1 MEKSFWHERWERQ
14 EIGFHQNEINPFL
27 ARHWP
32 ELQLAPDAKVF
43 VPLCGK
49 SLDMLWLRK
58 QGHPVLG
65 VELSPIA
72 AQTFFRENGYMPE
85 HTAKRDFECYEAGNI
100 RILCGDFFDLK
111 KDDVKDVRTVY
122 DRASMVALPPAMR
135 ERYVRHLLDILPPA
149 TRILLLSFDYHQPEM
164 PGPPFAVSV
173 EEVELLYKGRANI
186 RLLSRHDTLDEN
198 PRFRERGLTRLQEN
212 IFLLALNR

>member
-1 MEKSFWHERWERQ
+1 MEKNFWHERWERQ
-14 EIGFHQNEINPFL
+14 EIGFHQNETNPFL
-27 ARHWP
+27 IRHWQ
-32 ELQLAPDAKVF
+32 ELQLAPNSKVF

-49 SLDMLWLRK
+49 SLDMLWLRD
-58 QGHPVLG
+58 QGHTVLG

-72 AQTFFRENGYMPE
+72 AQAFFRENGYMPE
-85 HTAKRDFECYEAGNI
+85 HAAKRDFECYEAGNI
-100 RILCGDFFDLK
+100 RILCGDFFNLK
-111 KDDVKDVRTVY
+111 KEDMKDVSAVY

-173 EEVELLYKGRANI
+173 EEVESLYKGRADT
-186 RLLSRHDTLDEN
+186 RLLARHDTLDEN

>member
-27 ARHWP
+27 AQYWQ

-72 AQTFFRENGYMPE
+72 VQAFFRETGYTPA
-85 HTAKRDFECYEAGNI
+85 HTAKKRFECYEADNI
-100 RILCGDFFDLK
+100 SIQCGDFFNLK
-111 KDDVKDVRTVY
+111 KDDLKDVSAVY
-122 DRASMVALPPAMR
+122 DRASMVALPPEMR
-135 ERYVRHLLDILPPA
+135 ERYVRHLLDILPSA
-149 TRILLLSFDYHQPEM
+149 TRILLLSFNYHQPEM

-173 EEVELLYKGRANI
+173 EEVESLYKGRADI
-186 RLLSRHDTLDEN
+186 CLLAQHDTLDEN
-198 PRFRERGLTRLQEN
+198 PRFREHGLTQLQEN
-212 IFLLALNR
+212 IFLLTLNP